1 MSYCLQEIYFLTC
14 VIIAWGRQ
22 LSTPSAFAFSLS
34 SPFLGLRWWWNIRK
48 RVSILY
54 CSLPQYQIFRVRCPI
69 CLRLTVAVLV
79 EAVLQSAGSRCRR
92 FLEPVVVVV
101 VVELLNSR
109 VSLQKLI
116 TDPNVEMRDEMRASI
131 AGISV
136 NLSLLLRLIQVS
148 TTVTS
153 SGNVRYTL
161 WLICNFF
168 EFSSHQWPF
177 LWAFVN

>member
-1 MSYCLQEIYFLTC
+1 MC

-22 LSTPSAFAFSLS
+22 LSTLSAFAFSLS
-34 SPFLGLRWWWNIRK
+34 SPFPGLRWWWNIRK

-79 EAVLQSAGSRCRR
+79 EAVLQSVGSRCRR
-92 FLEPVVVVV
+92 FLEPVV

-116 TDPNVEMRDEMRASI
+116 TEPSDEMRASI
-131 AGISV
+131 AGISL

-148 TTVTS
+148 IAVTS
-153 SGNVRYTL
+153 SRSVRCTS
-161 WLICNFF
+161 WPICDFF
-168 EFSSHQWPF
+168 EFLSH
-177 LWAFVN
+177 